1 MSELTTSAPV
11 EKPPASETG
20 VVGWLRANLFNS
32 WLNSVLTVVCVAFIV
47 YAVSKIV
54 PWAFFKATWVSQGLD
69 ATGKA
74 ITPDQCRAAG
84 GACWAI
90 VHEKGR
96 FTLFGRYS
104 YIEQWRPA
112 LAILTFVGLVG
123 VSCYRRFWGNALLTA
138 WGMQVFVWTALLW
151 GGNPAAWTAI
161 VLTVAT
167 LALAAFKRFRGPAVI
182 TAGGFAVFIWL
193 VVLFGG
199 MINDPQN
206 GFFNLKYVSHEEWGG
221 LPLTLLM
228 SMIAIVFGY
237 PMGIILALGRRS
249 HLPVA
254 RAVCVA
260 YIELIRGVPLISVL
274 FMASFMI
281 PLFFPEGVSIDKLL
295 RAQIGFTLFLGAYL
309 AEVIRGGLQ
318 AIPKGQYEAA
328 DALGLGYWTKMRK
341 IILPQALRLVIPPMV
356 NSFISTFKD
365 TSLVIVIGLFDLLSA
380 GKAALTDPP
389 WRSFYIEMYVFLA
402 LIYFAFCFT
411 MSKFSQRLEYDL
423 RKGTSR

>member
-1 MSELTTSAPV
+1 MSELTTSAPA
-11 EKPPASETG
+11 EKPPVTETG
-20 VVGWLRANLFNS
+20 VIGWLRANLFNS
-32 WLNSVLTVVCVAFIV
+32 WLNSILTVLSLALIFFIV
-47 YAVSKIV
+47 SKLV
-54 PWAFFKATWVSQGLD
+54 PWALVKSTWVG
-69 ATGKA
+69 
-74 ITPDQCRAAG
+74 TPDQCRANG

-90 VHEKGR
+90 VGEKGR

-104 YIEQWRPA
+104 YVEQWRPA
-112 LAILTFVGLVG
+112 LAILMFVGLVG
-123 VSCYRRFWGNALLTA
+123 ISCYRRFWGAALITA
-138 WGMQVFVWTALLW
+138 WGMLVFVWATLMW
-151 GGNPAAWTAI
+151 GGNPAIWTAI
-161 VLTVAT
+161 LVTVAV
-167 LALAAFKRFRGPAVI
+167 AGFSAFKRFRGPALM
-182 TAGGFAVFIWL
+182 TGWAFAGFIWL

-199 MINDPQN
+199 MFNGN

-281 PLFFPEGVSIDKLL
+281 PLFLPEGANIDKLL

-389 WRSFYIEMYVFLA
+389 WRSFYIEMYLFLA

-411 MSKFSQRLEYDL
+411 MSKFSQRLEHDL